1 MSYIN
6 KFPLHRIFFISRAQR
21 VLLSFDILSQ
31 PFTRCAL
38 NWQYSFFFFDLLVC
52 FEWSIDWSIGGLN
65 MVRGKKHTV
74 RVDKIKTRRV
84 KFMLWNE
91 LRSMTSLQSNSSQ
104 ALKPWNV
111 QKKRQSKRL
120 GLILWPFIV
129 VIIRYHYY
137 FTIIINFSFALLPLF
152 RMHIFIDWVEC
163 GRANSIALNIS

>member
-1 MSYIN
+1 M
-6 KFPLHRIFFISRAQR
+6 R
-21 VLLSFDILSQ
+21 
-31 PFTRCAL
+31 
-38 NWQYSFFFFDLLVC
+38 
-52 FEWSIDWSIGGLN
+52 
-65 MVRGKKHTV
+65 
-74 RVDKIKTRRV
+74 
-84 KFMLWNE
+84 WNE

>member
-1 MSYIN
+1 MIW
-6 KFPLHRIFFISRAQR
+6 KEFFIH
-21 VLLSFDILSQ
+21 
-31 PFTRCAL
+31 
-38 NWQYSFFFFDLLVC
+38 
-52 FEWSIDWSIGGLN
+52 SIRNIDSSDCRHMGYLHHN
-65 MVRGKKHTV
+65 RKGKKNTHAGWQN
-74 RVDKIKTRRV
+74 KKTRQI
-84 KFMLWNE
+84 KFMRWNE